1 MPEELQGSSQRVQ
14 QEEGA
19 NRTPFTAP
27 LTAQDFDMISL
38 SKQGSKENYEFLSAL
53 KAYFDA
59 HYNGEFYDAV
69 GRRRECKGVTSALRW
84 SRVTHRSE

>member
-1 MPEELQGSSQRVQ
+1 
-14 QEEGA
+14 
-19 NRTPFTAP
+19 
-27 LTAQDFDMISL
+27 MISL

-69 GRRRECKGVTSALRW
+69 GRRRECKGVASALQW
-84 SRVTHRSE
+84 S